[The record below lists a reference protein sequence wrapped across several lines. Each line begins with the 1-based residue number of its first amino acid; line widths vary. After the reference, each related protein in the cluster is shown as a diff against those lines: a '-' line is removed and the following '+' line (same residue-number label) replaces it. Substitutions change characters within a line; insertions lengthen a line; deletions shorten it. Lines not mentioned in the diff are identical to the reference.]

1 MRERR
6 KSLIALNIL
15 MLFAAV
21 LVALSVGP
29 TKIDGFFEQLMQP
42 GSDEILWQ
50 IRFPR
55 VIAAV
60 IVGAAFGVAG
70 LMAQGASNNA
80 LAEPSILGTASGAA
94 LGAVIAIL
102 FGLAQVGSIAATI
115 SGVIGALFATS
126 LTLKLA
132 SLRGNLSSFALIIV
146 GIAVSATLSAI
157 VGLTS
162 AMITQA
168 DARSISFWSFGSLA
182 LITYENLAGIIAT
195 TVLGFAIAWKVAPS
209 LDRLSFGDDTAFH
222 LGVNV
227 VKARWLALVAL
238 SLLAGGAVSTV
249 GIIGFIGLAAPHIAR
264 FMYGPSHRFLVIQ
277 SALIGCLILV
287 VADTLARSIAQP
299 NELSIGLIT
308 SLLGA
313 PILIAL
319 VSIKNNVWRVQ

>member
-15 MLFAAV
+15 MLFASV

-182 LITYENLAGIIAT
+182 LITYENLAGITAT

-264 FMYGPSHRFLVIQ
+264 FMYGPSHTFLVIQ
-277 SALIGCLILV
+277 SALIGSLILV